1 MDRKDRS
8 GFDGFRKNI
17 STLEHIHIFSAEPIH
32 FFNLGNHLT
41 NILTNLFIRDMILGK
56 NE

>member
-17 STLEHIHIFSAEPIH
+17 STLEHIHIFSYEPIH
-32 FFNLGNHLT
+32 FFQ
-41 NILTNLFIRDMILGK
+41 FR
-56 NE
+56 